1 MLSRLLI
8 PAFAVASPTFLVLLV
23 MVVARIVSPGPAL
36 LAAIAV
42 FVMLF
47 FILTPVLHGFDR
59 LQIIV
64 EGLTEDAEE
73 PDEDVSAYH
82 PATDNLSHALFRL
95 ARRWRRRLRESEDA
109 LAATETILSSLPDPL
124 ILFDERRRIVRANK
138 AAISILGANLL
149 GRDLAVALRNPAVLD
164 AAEAVLRG
172 EAGGAVEFSQ
182 AVPVSRELRAH
193 IVLLPS
199 LGPEGARAVL
209 TLQDLTAA
217 KRSERMRADFAANA
231 SHELRTPLATLLG
244 FIETLRGPARDDPE
258 AQTRFLRIMH
268 EQATRMARLVE
279 DLLSLSR
286 IEMNEHVAPSGRV
299 DLAELVTSV
308 ADGLELRAEA
318 RRMTIELDVEQDLPG
333 VIGESDELA
342 QVFQNLIDNAI
353 KYGREETPIAVS
365 VRSVES
371 RDRGDG
377 GEGGRDIIVSVGDQG
392 EGIEAQHLPR
402 LTERFYR
409 VDTPRSREMGGTGLG
424 LAIVKHIVA
433 RHRGAL
439 EIESEPGRGSV
450 FRVRLHSAA

>member
-1 MLSRLLI
+1 MLTRLLI
-8 PAFAVASPTFLVLLV
+8 PTLAVAAPTLLLLV
-23 MVVARIVSPGPAL
+23 VMAATRILSPGTAFLGAAAVFLAL
-36 LAAIAV
+36 L
-42 FVMLF
+42 L
-47 FILTPVLHGFDR
+47 ILRPVVHGFER
-59 LQIIV
+59 LREIV
-64 EGLTEDAEE
+64 EGLMEDTEE
-73 PDEDVSAYH
+73 PDGEESVHH
-82 PATDNLSHALFRL
+82 PATDNLSHSLIRL
-95 ARRWRRRLRESEDA
+95 ARRWRRRLHETEDA

-124 ILFDERRRIVRANK
+124 ILFDDRRRIVRANK
-138 AAISILGANLL
+138 AALSVLGSNLL

-164 AAEAVLRG
+164 AADAVLRG

-182 AVPVSRELRAH
+182 AVPVNRDLRAH
-193 IVLLPS
+193 IVPLPS

-209 TLQDLTAA
+209 TLQDLTAS

-244 FIETLRGPARDDPE
+244 FIETLRGPARDDSE

-286 IEMNEHVAPSGRV
+286 IEMNEHVAPSERV

-308 ADGLELRAEA
+308 VDGLELRAEA
-318 RRMTIELDVEQDLPG
+318 RRMTIVLDVEPDLPEI
-333 VIGESDELA
+333 VGESDELA

-353 KYGREETPIAVS
+353 KYGRGGTPITVGVRRVNGGEGEGYERDVVVS
-365 VRSVES
+365 VR
-371 RDRGDG
+371 
-377 GEGGRDIIVSVGDQG
+377 DQG

-409 VDTPRSREMGGTGLG
+409 VDTARSREMGGTGLG

-433 RHRGAL
+433 RHRGTL
-439 EIESEPGRGSV
+439 EIESEPGKGSV
-450 FRVRLHSAA
+450 FSVRLHSAG